1 MNHAFKTDLCQI
13 VGRKSAAPS
22 DLTHPPND
30 KIFDVT
36 LLKGDT
42 TLYFISLDLI
52 LQERYTQAFFIC
64 RSLEE
69 MGDTVCLDLS
79 KNVVHAIRDF
89 YI

>member
-13 VGRKSAAPS
+13 VGRKSTAPS

-69 MGDTVCLDLS
+69 MGDTVP
-79 KNVVHAIRDF
+79 
-89 YI
+89 